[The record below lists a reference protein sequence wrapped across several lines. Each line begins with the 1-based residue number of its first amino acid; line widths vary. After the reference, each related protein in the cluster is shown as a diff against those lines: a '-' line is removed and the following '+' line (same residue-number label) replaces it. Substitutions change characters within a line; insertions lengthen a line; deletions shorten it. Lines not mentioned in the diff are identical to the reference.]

1 MENTARKIKSYA
13 IRSTRMRDSMK
24 NIYEEYYDR
33 YCIKYSEK
41 KISYKDYFT
50 QDEVIVEIGFG
61 MGDATI
67 EIAEKNS
74 DTGYIAIDVHRP
86 GIAKVLREINDRK
99 LENIKVIEHD
109 AVEVFENMIPDKS
122 LSGIHMF
129 FPDPWPKN
137 RHHKRRL
144 IKDEFISLIG
154 GKLKEGGYLYICTDW
169 IDYALWII
177 DVMNNQSLL
186 KNKYDGFAPHQEWRP
201 LTKFEKKGLD
211 KNHKIWEVM
220 YVKQ

>member
-1 MENTARKIKSYA
+1 
-13 IRSTRMRDSMK
+13 
-24 NIYEEYYDR
+24 
-33 YCIKYSEK
+33 
-41 KISYKDYFT
+41 
-50 QDEVIVEIGFG
+50 

-144 IKDEFISLIG
+144 IKDEFISLIS

-169 IDYALWII
+169 IDYALWIM

-186 KNKYDGFAPHQEWRP
+186 KNKYNSFAPHQEWRP